1 MSDARLLDR
10 FAKLCEIPSPTGSE
24 REVGDWQS
32 AELTAAGFDVREDDS
47 EGPARAGCGNR
58 IAHLAGSSDAS
69 IMFCVH
75 LDTVPHPQPIEVR
88 FGEDGVFRSA
98 GPTIL
103 GADNKAAVA
112 VAVELAIR
120 WSEAPMPPPVG
131 IEIVLSVAE
140 EDGLRGAHALD
151 TSALRSDVGFV
162 MDHATPIG
170 ELITAAPT
178 YMRLLADFEGAE
190 SHAGM
195 SPEAGVSAIEA
206 AAAAIEAMELGRLSE
221 RTTANVGVISGGT
234 ATNVVPGH
242 CRVDAEAR
250 SLDDRE
256 ARDVVGRMVDAC
268 TWAGSE
274 RSADVDCDVWEMFR
288 AYEVPSDSR
297 ARALA
302 RGGLER
308 SGHTVVERSTGG
320 GSDANALRKNGFDAI
335 LLANGTEAPHTPQE
349 SVAADRLVEM
359 LAVCDQIVR
368 AAGEGA
374 ER

>member
-1 MSDARLLDR
+1 MSDSRLFDR
-10 FAKLCEIPSPTGSE
+10 FAKLCEISSPTGSE
-24 REVGDWQS
+24 RDVADWQS
-32 AELTAAGFDVREDDS
+32 EELRAAGFDVREDDA

-58 IAHLAGSSDAS
+58 IAFLPGSSDAAL
-69 IMFCVH
+69 MFCAH
-75 LDTVPHPQPIEVR
+75 LDTVPHSQPIEVELR
-88 FGEDGVFRSA
+88 DGVFRSA

-131 IEIVLSVAE
+131 IEVVLTVAE
-140 EDGLRGAHALD
+140 EDGLRGAKALD
-151 TSALRSDVGFV
+151 VDELRSDVGFV

-206 AAAAIEAMELGRLSE
+206 AAAAIEAMELGRINE
-221 RTTANVGVISGGT
+221 RTTANVGVIAGGT
-234 ATNVVPGH
+234 ATNVVPGS
-242 CRVDAEAR
+242 CRIDAEAR
-250 SLDDRE
+250 SLADSEARE
-256 ARDVVGRMVDAC
+256 AIGRMVDAC
-268 TWAGSE
+268 TWAASE

-288 AYEVPSDSR
+288 AYEVPAQSR
-297 ARALA
+297 ARRLALA
-302 RGGLER
+302 GLER
-308 SGHTVVERSTGG
+308 SGYTAVERPTGG
-320 GSDANALRKNGFDAI
+320 GSDANALRLNGFDAI
-335 LLANGTEAPHTPQE
+335 LLANGTEANHTPHE
-349 SVAADRLVEM
+349 SVTADRLVEM

-368 AAGEGA
+368 AAGEQA
-374 ER
+374 EA